1 MHIHNNSVLH
11 YLYDMA
17 VDLVI
22 YSKARAF
29 NAKAKTKAK
38 SSRARPMPRPENR
51 KAKDQTSL
59 QTSQTSDWLCN
70 SWPNVFTRC
79 WQVSTHHPSTSW
91 CASLAASAP
100 ADPLQGGS
108 NCFPLC
114 PRRHR
119 PSLLQQGVLT
129 LLEILEIYRTGIIF
143 PPGNLLEINKV
154 SWKFSGWLKILVLHS
169 VPVKHL
175 AVNQD

>member
-51 KAKDQTSL
+51 KAKAKKL
-59 QTSQTSDWLCN
+59 ALRPRPRPRMN
-70 SWPNVFTRC
+70 IRGLY
-79 WQVSTHHPSTSW
+79 
-91 CASLAASAP
+91 CADGHKAESRK
-100 ADPLQGGS
+100 QRYS
-108 NCFPLC
+108 N
-114 PRRHR
+114 
-119 PSLLQQGVLT
+119 
-129 LLEILEIYRTGIIF
+129 Y
-143 PPGNLLEINKV
+143 
-154 SWKFSGWLKILVLHS
+154 
-169 VPVKHL
+169 
-175 AVNQD
+175 